1 MCNCHNEKNKCSCG
15 CGCDETCTC
24 GCQEG
29 KECTC
34 GCNCDCGCNCG
45 CDCGCHGISDKEM
58 AFELCKTL
66 IEGRTYTAEKVAET
80 YKILFD
86 AIKSCN

>member
-34 GCNCDCGCNCG
+34 GCNCN

>member
-29 KECTC
+29 KECT
-34 GCNCDCGCNCG
+34 CGCNCG

>member
-1 MCNCHNEKNKCSCG
+1 MCNCHSEKNKCSCG
-15 CGCDETCTC
+15 CGCDENCTC

-34 GCNCDCGCNCG
+34 GCN

-66 IEGRTYTAEKVAET
+66 IEGRTYTAEKTAET
-80 YKILFD
+80 YKILYE